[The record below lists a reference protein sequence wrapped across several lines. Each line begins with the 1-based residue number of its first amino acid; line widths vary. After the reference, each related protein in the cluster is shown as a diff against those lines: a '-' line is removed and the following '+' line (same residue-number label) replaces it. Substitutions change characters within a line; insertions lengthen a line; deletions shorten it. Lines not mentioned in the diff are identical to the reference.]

1 VFALAGSIPAAA
13 VYILERYWTWK
24 LWELRR
30 YLALH
35 RRMNARAAAL
45 PAPGMS
51 RHLGDVDAQLIC
63 ITRMT
68 ESIGTLGGD
77 RGRPASCVVA
87 P

>member
-35 RRMNARAAAL
+35 RRM
-45 PAPGMS
+45 
-51 RHLGDVDAQLIC
+51 
-63 ITRMT
+63 
-68 ESIGTLGGD
+68 
-77 RGRPASCVVA
+77 
-87 P
+87 